1 MKGFRYTIGT
11 ENKDHGPY
19 NTSRA
24 LIEKVKEYLPC
35 FTVTEGIGAWKGSLE
50 SSLAFDFTLDLQGQF
65 GQGPFSNEFDCDA
78 RANFVASEIRA
89 FNSQE
94 AVILIKQPVE
104 VFYIYT

>member
-11 ENKDHGPY
+11 ENK
-19 NTSRA
+19 NKQA
-24 LIEKVKEYLPC
+24 LIKIVNAVISG
-35 FTVTEGIGAWKGSLE
+35 FTVTEGIGGWMGSLE
-50 SSLAFDFTLDLQGQF
+50 DSLTFDFTLTECEMKHDHTIECK
-65 GQGPFSNEFDCDA
+65 NEFDCDA
-78 RANFVASEIRA
+78 RANFIASEIRA